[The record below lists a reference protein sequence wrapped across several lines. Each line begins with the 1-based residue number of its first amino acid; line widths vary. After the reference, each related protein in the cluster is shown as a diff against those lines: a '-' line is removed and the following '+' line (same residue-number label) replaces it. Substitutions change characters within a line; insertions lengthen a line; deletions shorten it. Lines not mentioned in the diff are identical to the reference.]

1 MVTRRE
7 RKVFNIFETL
17 ILEGKMISDKLKQVI
32 LKELN
37 LNDFDMKDETTA
49 NQVPG
54 WDSFNHINVIL
65 AVEKEYNVKFKG
77 LEILKVKNIGE
88 LQKLIDSKLQS

>member
-1 MVTRRE
+1 
-7 RKVFNIFETL
+7 
-17 ILEGKMISDKLKQVI
+17 MITDRLQKII

-37 LNDFDMKDETTA
+37 LNSFDFKDETTA

-65 AVEKEYNVKFKG
+65 AIEKDYNIHFKG

-88 LQKLIDSKLQS
+88 LQKLIDSKLQN

>member
-1 MVTRRE
+1 
-7 RKVFNIFETL
+7 
-17 ILEGKMISDKLKQVI
+17 MISDRLKKII

-37 LNDFDMKDETTA
+37 LEEFDFKEETTA

-65 AVEKEYNVKFKG
+65 AIEKDYNVHFKG

-88 LQKLIDSKLQS
+88 LQNLIDSKIQN

>member
-1 MVTRRE
+1 
-7 RKVFNIFETL
+7 
-17 ILEGKMISDKLKQVI
+17 MISDRLKNII

-37 LNDFDMKDETTA
+37 LESFDFKDDTTA

-65 AVEKEYNVKFKG
+65 SIEKDYNVHFKG
-77 LEILKVKNIGE
+77 LEILRVKNIGE

>member
-1 MVTRRE
+1 
-7 RKVFNIFETL
+7 
-17 ILEGKMISDKLKQVI
+17 MISERLQNII

-37 LNDFDMKDETTA
+37 LNSFDFKDETTA

-65 AVEKEYNVKFKG
+65 AIEKDYNIHFKG

-88 LQKLIDSKLQS
+88 LQKLIDTKLQN

>member
-1 MVTRRE
+1 
-7 RKVFNIFETL
+7 
-17 ILEGKMISDKLKQVI
+17 MISDRLKKII
-32 LKELN
+32 LNELN
-37 LNDFDMKDETTA
+37 LDEYDIKDETTA

-65 AVEKEYNVKFKG
+65 AIEKDYNIHFKG

-88 LQKLIDSKLQS
+88 LQRLIDSKIPN

>member
-1 MVTRRE
+1 
-7 RKVFNIFETL
+7 
-17 ILEGKMISDKLKQVI
+17 MISDRLKNII

-37 LNDFDMKDETTA
+37 LDSFDFKEDTAA

-65 AVEKEYNVKFKG
+65 AVEKDYNVHFKG

>member
-1 MVTRRE
+1 
-7 RKVFNIFETL
+7 
-17 ILEGKMISDKLKQVI
+17 MISERLKQII

-37 LNDFDMKDETTA
+37 LNNFDFKDETTA

-65 AVEKEYNVKFKG
+65 AIEKDYNIHFKG

-88 LQKLIDSKLQS
+88 LQKLVDTKLQS

>member
-1 MVTRRE
+1 
-7 RKVFNIFETL
+7 
-17 ILEGKMISDKLKQVI
+17 MISDRLKNII

-37 LNDFDMKDETTA
+37 LESFEFKEDTTA

-65 AVEKEYNVKFKG
+65 AIEKDYNVHFKG

-88 LQKLIDSKLQS
+88 LQKLIDSKVQS

>member
-1 MVTRRE
+1 
-7 RKVFNIFETL
+7 
-17 ILEGKMISDKLKQVI
+17 MISDKLKQII
-32 LKELN
+32 LNELN
-37 LNDFDMKDETTA
+37 LKEFDLKDETTA

-77 LEILKVKNIGE
+77 LEILRVKNIGE
-88 LQKLIDSKLQS
+88 LQKLVDSKLQN